1 MFRADRHTDGK
12 TEVTKLR
19 VAFRNFAKKKKRPK
33 MVENEELNPMATL
46 ILA

>member
-19 VAFRNFAKKKKRPK
+19 VAFRNFAKKKRPK
-33 MVENEELNPMATL
+33 MVENEELNTMATL